1 MKRFIVLLF
10 MGMILFPTVL
20 NAKKYRTNIYADT
33 GQNPIRD
40 FVVRVGVDLNET
52 TGLLT
57 LCCMGNVGTLTVTIS
72 QGSTIYEYDS
82 MSVIDG
88 QLIYYNLSSYAIGT
102 YLLTLQLEN
111 GTIDQYELHVLDD

>member
-1 MKRFIVLLF
+1 MRKIAILVFMGLLF
-10 MGMILFPTVL
+10 FPIITT
-20 NAKKYRTNIYADT
+20 AKSFRKEKVTHL
-33 GQNPIRD
+33 QQFPVRD